1 MTRVKSGVTAHR
13 RHKKVVLEAKG
24 YRGLRKKTY
33 RQAKQAVLKAGM
45 HAYKDRKNKK
55 RTFRRLWISRI
66 NSALRE
72 MGFKY
77 SRLIDAMTK
86 KNIQINR
93 KLLSEMAYSNPEL
106 FKNVINEIMKE
117 EK

>member
-1 MTRVKSGVTAHR
+1 MTRVKRGVTAHR
-13 RHKKVVLEAKG
+13 RHKKVVLAAKG
-24 YRGLRKKTY
+24 YRGLRKKAFN
-33 RQAKQAVLKAGM
+33 QAKQAVLKAGM

-72 MGFKY
+72 MGYKY

-86 KNIQINR
+86 KDIQINR
-93 KLLSEMAYSNPEL
+93 KLLSEMAFSNPDL
-106 FKNVINEIMKE
+106 FKKVINEIMKE
-117 EK
+117 D

>member
-1 MTRVKSGVTAHR
+1 MTRVKRGVTAHR
-13 RHKKVVLEAKG
+13 RHKKIILAAKG
-24 YRGLRKKTY
+24 YRGLRSKTFQ
-33 RQAKQAVLKAGM
+33 QAKQAVLKAGM

-55 RTFRRLWISRI
+55 RTFRRLWILRI
-66 NSALRE
+66 NAALRT

-93 KLLSEMAYSNPEL
+93 KLLSEMAYSNPDL
-106 FKNVINEIMKE
+106 FKKVIEEIMQE